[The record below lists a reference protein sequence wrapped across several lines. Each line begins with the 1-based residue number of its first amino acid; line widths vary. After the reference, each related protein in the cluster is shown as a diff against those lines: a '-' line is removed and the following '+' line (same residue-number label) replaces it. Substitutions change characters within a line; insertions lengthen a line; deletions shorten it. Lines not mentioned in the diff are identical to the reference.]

1 MKKIL
6 ANNYQTF
13 FSGLVL
19 ILLISSTFLGLQ
31 ILHEETEV
39 INHQDNNSLE
49 GDKSL

>member
-1 MKKIL
+1 MKKIV

-19 ILLISSTFLGLQ
+19 ILLISSTLLGFE
-31 ILHEETEV
+31 ILYEEVEV

-49 GDKSL
+49 GDKNL